1 MHEWR
6 KEQMPLLERHNGVLY
21 FEVHGSGEPLLFLHG
36 AGGNTLTW
44 WQQISFFADC
54 YQCIIVDHRGWGR
67 SKGTLSSPWTETF
80 VKDLEAILEEI
91 GVDGFLAIAQ
101 SMGGWIIDAF
111 CKANP
116 GRIRAAVLS
125 GSTGGYVPVAARQVY
140 EEARHHSNR
149 MRDTWRSGRGPHPA
163 LGERMYREQPTLAFL
178 YESLTQLNE
187 LVKTSP
193 HTGLPFTTD
202 RLDLPD
208 NTLFMF
214 GDEDLV
220 CPPEV
225 IKAVAAETPG
235 ASTSSIPRS
244 GHSVYFERA
253 AAFNLQVRDFLSS
266 Y

>member
-1 MHEWR
+1 
-6 KEQMPLLERHNGVLY
+6 MPFLERHNGVLY

-44 WQQISFFADC
+44 WQQVPFFSDR

-67 SKGTLSSPWTETF
+67 SKGNLSSPWTETF
-80 VKDLEAILEEI
+80 VEDLEVILEEI
-91 GVDGFLAIAQ
+91 GVDSFLAVAQ
-101 SMGGWIIDAF
+101 SMGGWTINAF

-116 GRIRAAVLS
+116 GRVRAAVLS
-125 GSTGGYVPVAARQVY
+125 GSTGGYVPLAAHQTY
-140 EEARHHSNR
+140 EEARNRSNR

-163 LGERMYREQPTLAFL
+163 LGERVYREQPDLAFL

-187 LVKTSP
+187 PIKTSR
-193 HTGLPFTTD
+193 HTGLPFTAD
-202 RLDLPD
+202 RLELPD
-208 NTLFMF
+208 NTLFVF

-225 IKAVAAETPG
+225 IGIVATETPG
-235 ASTSSIPRS
+235 ASTSRISRS
-244 GHSVYFERA
+244 GHSVYFEQA
-253 AAFNLQVRDFLSS
+253 AAFNLQVHDFLSS